1 MTLFKVENIY
11 ASSATISSSFTA
23 KLRQKSGSELA
34 FVALSELSGE
44 YEVSIDASGL
54 TAGSEY
60 TLTLESYNDIS
71 DEKLTLKTDTIVIRV
86 TCQAIDQA
94 DINPFISAVAETLV
108 IEAYKGSIQ
117 TASYSDTFD
126 LVKQAFQ
133 LDLSAKTPCISDL

>member
-1 MTLFKVENIY
+1 M
-11 ASSATISSSFTA
+11 
-23 KLRQKSGSELA
+23 
-34 FVALSELSGE
+34 ALSELSGE